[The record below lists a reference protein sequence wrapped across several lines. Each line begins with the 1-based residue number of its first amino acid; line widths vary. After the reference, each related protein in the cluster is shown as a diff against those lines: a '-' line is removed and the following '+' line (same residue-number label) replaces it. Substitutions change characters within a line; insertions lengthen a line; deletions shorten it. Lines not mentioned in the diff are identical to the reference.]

1 MSHEVPRLRAFRIW
15 SAIHTWSSLVSMV
28 FLLMLCLTG
37 LPLIFHH
44 ELDHALGY
52 EPEVPEMAAGTPHLA
67 LDTLLEAAKAK
78 KPGQVVQFAFF
89 DKDEPETVL
98 VGLASELQKVPGDS
112 FVGVDRRTGD
122 VLIEAAPG
130 AGPMGFLLRLHADM
144 FLGLGGKLF
153 LGVMGLLFVVAVVS
167 GIVLYGPFMKKLD
180 FGTVRRKRS
189 ARIKWLDWHNLIGV
203 ATISWALVVG
213 TTGTIN
219 TWADL
224 MLKLW
229 QFGQL
234 AEMTAPYRDV
244 PRPEKLVS
252 LDAAVATA
260 QAAAPEMRPQLVAF
274 PGTAFSSN
282 NHYAVF
288 MAGNTPLTSRLLKP
302 ALIDA
307 GTGQLTD
314 MRAMPWYVQGLFLS
328 QPLHFGDYGG
338 MPLKIVWAL
347 LDSVTIVVL
356 GSGLYLWIAR
366 RRQGAARLAR
376 GTVGNLSGA
385 APQAAE

>member
-1 MSHEVPRLRAFRIW
+1 MTAEAPRLRAFRIW
-15 SAIHTWSSLVSMV
+15 SAVHTWTSLISMV

-44 ELDHALGY
+44 ELDHLLGY
-52 EPEVPEMAAGTPHLA
+52 EPAVPELAVGTPSLP
-67 LDTLLEAAKAK
+67 LDRLVDAATAR
-78 KPGQVVQFAFF
+78 KPGQVVQFVFF
-89 DKDEPETVL
+89 EKDEPDTML
-98 VGLASELQKVPGDS
+98 VGLAANLQKVPGDS
-112 FVGVDRRTGD
+112 FVNLDRRTAQ
-122 VLIEAAPG
+122 VLTDAQPG
-130 AGPMGFLLRLHADM
+130 AGPMNFLLKLHTDM

-153 LGVMGLLFVVAVVS
+153 LGVMGLLFVVAVIS
-167 GIVLYGPFMKKLD
+167 GVVLYGPFMKKLD
-180 FGTVRRKRS
+180 FGTVRKMRS
-189 ARIKWLDWHNLIGV
+189 ARIKWLDWHNLIGA
-203 ATISWALVVG
+203 ATIVWALVVG
-213 TTGTIN
+213 ATGTIN

-234 AEMTAPYRDV
+234 AEMTASYRDLT
-244 PRPEKLVS
+244 RPEKLVS

-260 QAAAPEMRPQLVAF
+260 KAAAPGMRPQLIAF

-288 MAGNTPLTSRLLKP
+288 MAGNTPLTGRLLKP

-314 MRAMPWYVQGLFLS
+314 MREMPWYVQGLFLS

-338 MPLKIVWAL
+338 LPLKIVWAL
-347 LDSVTIVVL
+347 LDIATIVML
-356 GSGLYLWIAR
+356 GSGIYLWLAR
-366 RRQGAARLAR
+366 RRA
-376 GTVGNLSGA
+376 A
-385 APQAAE
+385 APRAHLVATGVSNLPGVGSK

>member
-1 MSHEVPRLRAFRIW
+1 MTAEAPRLRAFRIW
-15 SAIHTWSSLVSMV
+15 SAVHTWTSLISMV

-44 ELDHALGY
+44 EIDHLLGY
-52 EPEVPEMAAGTPHLA
+52 EPAVPEMPAGTPFLP
-67 LDTLLEAAKAK
+67 LDRLVEAAKAR

-89 DKDEPETVL
+89 EKDEPDTVL
-98 VGLASELQKVPGDS
+98 IGLASDLRKVPGDS
-112 FVGVDRRTGD
+112 FVGLDRRTGAA
-122 VLIEAAPG
+122 LIETAPG
-130 AGPMGFLLRLHADM
+130 AGPMGFLLKLHADM

-153 LGVMGLLFVVAVVS
+153 LGVMGLLFVVAVIS
-167 GIVLYGPFMKKLD
+167 GVVLYGPFMKKLD
-180 FGTVRRKRS
+180 FGTVRRTRS
-189 ARIKWLDWHNLIGV
+189 RRIRWLDWHNLIGA
-203 ATISWALVVG
+203 ATIVWALIVG
-213 TTGTIN
+213 ATGTIN

-244 PRPEKLVS
+244 PRPETLVS
-252 LDAAVATA
+252 LDIAVATA
-260 QAAAPEMRPQLVAF
+260 QAAAPDMRVQLVAF
-274 PGTAFSSN
+274 PGTAFSSG

-302 ALIDA
+302 ALVDA
-307 GTGQLTD
+307 GTGTLTD
-314 MRAMPWYVQGLFLS
+314 MRAMPWYVQALFLS

-347 LDSVTIVVL
+347 LDVATIVVL
-356 GSGLYLWIAR
+356 GSGLYLWVVR
-366 RRQGAARLAR
+366 KRSSVPRLALGPKGSR
-376 GTVGNLSGA
+376 A
-385 APQAAE
+385 AAEPAE